1 MFVVWRGNLCGVVTV
16 SLLWAGQVEGL
27 CSVAVYRTHRCSVFD
42 FAFILDNAVNFSKS
56 SYINF
61 KECILLFF
69 AFSSIFIS
77 VIHILNHKMQKD
89 LIFKILI
96 F

>member
-27 CSVAVYRTHRCSVFD
+27 CSVAVYRSVFD

-56 SYINF
+56 SFINF
-61 KECILLFF
+61 
-69 AFSSIFIS
+69 
-77 VIHILNHKMQKD
+77 
-89 LIFKILI
+89 
-96 F
+96 